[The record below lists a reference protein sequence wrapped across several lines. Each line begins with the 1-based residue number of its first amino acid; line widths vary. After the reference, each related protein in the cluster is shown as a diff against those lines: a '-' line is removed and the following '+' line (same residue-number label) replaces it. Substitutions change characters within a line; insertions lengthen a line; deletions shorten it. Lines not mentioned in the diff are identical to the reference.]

1 MSIYIIRHGETDLN
15 ATRVVQLLAT
25 PLSARGRAQAERVA
39 ERFASLD
46 IAHILSSDM
55 ARAAET
61 AVAIAAR
68 TGAPIT
74 HERTLRERNFGDL
87 CGTPYAEL
95 PTDIFAPG
103 YEPPGGESWETFWAR
118 VAIAWQRIVE
128 ASRATAGRHLAV
140 VTHGLV
146 CHALLD
152 RHAHCADP
160 VPSRWHNTSVT
171 ALDDAP
177 PWTARLV
184 NCVAHL
190 EGTDGD
196 GQTRVIASDDS
207 SGAV

>member
-15 ATRVVQLLAT
+15 ATHVVQLPAT
-25 PLSARGRAQAERVA
+25 PLSVRGRTQAERVA

-46 IAHILSSDM
+46 VGHILSSDLV
-55 ARAAET
+55 RAAET

-68 TGAPIT
+68 TGAPVT
-74 HERTLRERNFGDL
+74 YEPTLRERHFGDH

-95 PTDIFAPG
+95 ATDIFAPG

-118 VAIAWQRIVE
+118 VAVAWQRVLD
-128 ASRATAGRHLAV
+128 ASRAAAERHLVV

-146 CHALLD
+146 CNALLD
-152 RHAHCADP
+152 RHAHCAEP
-160 VPSRWHNTSVT
+160 VPPRWHNTSVT
-171 ALDDAP
+171 ELDQTP

-184 NCVAHL
+184 NCIAHL

-196 GQTRVIASDDS
+196 GRTRAVASDDS
-207 SGAV
+207 SGVV

>member
-74 HERTLRERNFGDL
+74 AYARTYG
-87 CGTPYAEL
+87 
-95 PTDIFAPG
+95 
-103 YEPPGGESWETFWAR
+103 
-118 VAIAWQRIVE
+118 
-128 ASRATAGRHLAV
+128 
-140 VTHGLV
+140 
-146 CHALLD
+146 
-152 RHAHCADP
+152 
-160 VPSRWHNTSVT
+160 
-171 ALDDAP
+171 
-177 PWTARLV
+177 
-184 NCVAHL
+184 
-190 EGTDGD
+190 
-196 GQTRVIASDDS
+196 
-207 SGAV
+207 